1 MPGQCF
7 DRHVDAYCCQ
17 KTLVLVRKTSTL
29 QVDSSSSASPL
40 LLFSKVPL
48 HASFLYRRSNGQLY
62 TAGCI
67 LTLNRTAC
75 TLFIAR
81 HKQGLCMWVTLEFI
95 NFLTQTAARRCST
108 WYSFGYFSDVTVN
121 FKFYSLFALTLLT
134 FIQSQFVQ
142 SRWQT
147 KRKMLVCSVKKQTN
161 LCAVTSNAVEFFLFF
176 FGVSECRGDRELF
189 NASI

>member
-7 DRHVDAYCCQ
+7 DRHVDEYCCQ

-40 LLFSKVPL
+40 LLFSKVP
-48 HASFLYRRSNGQLY
+48 HRASFLYRRSNGQLY

-121 FKFYSLFALTLLT
+121 FKFYSCL
-134 FIQSQFVQ
+134 
-142 SRWQT
+142 RWHYWLSS
-147 KRKMLVCSVKKQTN
+147 K
-161 LCAVTSNAVEFFLFF
+161 
-176 FGVSECRGDRELF
+176 VSLYKVGDRQKEDVCLLRKKTNKPLCSHF
-189 NASI
+189 

>member
-40 LLFSKVPL
+40 LLFSKVP
-48 HASFLYRRSNGQLY
+48 HRASFLYRRSNGQLY

-95 NFLTQTAARRCST
+95 HFLTQTAARRCST
-108 WYSFGYFSDVTVN
+108 WYSFWYFSDVTVN
-121 FKFYSLFALTLLT
+121 FKFYSCL
-134 FIQSQFVQ
+134 
-142 SRWQT
+142 RWHYWFHPKSVCKKSVT
-147 KRKMLVCSVKKQTN
+147 DKKRMLVCSVKKQTN
-161 LCAVTSNAVEFFLFF
+161 LCAVTSNAVEFFFF
-176 FGVSECRGDRELF
+176 FWSFWVSGR
-189 NASI
+189 